1 MTGPGVWR
9 RKVEPTWCPGCGN
22 YRILDAL
29 TQALLSLKIEPWNV
43 VIVSGI
49 GQAGKLP
56 HYVHCNF
63 LHGLHGRALSHAA
76 GVKLANP
83 QLTVIAV
90 GGDGDMYGEG
100 GSHLVQ
106 AFRRNIDVTCL
117 VHNNGVYGLT
127 KGQPSPTAGQ
137 GTVTR
142 LTPQGTGMP
151 PFNPLALGL
160 AADGTFIA
168 RGYANE
174 TEQLAGLIAE
184 AITHRG
190 FGFVDILQPC
200 VTYNKV
206 HTYEWFEERVYD
218 LGHEEYRPA
227 DRQQAMQVA
236 LEWPELGDDRIAL
249 GVLYRG
255 SRKTHEEQLHGLL
268 SGPLTGPRINKDLLN
283 KVADEFF

>member
-1 MTGPGVWR
+1 
-9 RKVEPTWCPGCGN
+9 
-22 YRILDAL
+22 
-29 TQALLSLKIEPWNV
+29 
-43 VIVSGI
+43 
-49 GQAGKLP
+49 
-56 HYVHCNF
+56 
-63 LHGLHGRALSHAA
+63 
-76 GVKLANP
+76 
-83 QLTVIAV
+83 
-90 GGDGDMYGEG
+90 
-100 GSHLVQ
+100 
-106 AFRRNIDVTCL
+106 
-117 VHNNGVYGLT
+117 
-127 KGQPSPTAGQ
+127 
-137 GTVTR
+137 
-142 LTPQGTGMP
+142 MP